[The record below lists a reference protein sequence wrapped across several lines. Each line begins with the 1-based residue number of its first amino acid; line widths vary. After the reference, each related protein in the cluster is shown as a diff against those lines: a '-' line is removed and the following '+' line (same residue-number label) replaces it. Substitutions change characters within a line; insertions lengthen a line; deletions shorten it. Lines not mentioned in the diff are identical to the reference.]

1 MEEKKRNVTAYSL
14 GCVYA
19 VEFGNVVKI
28 GFTTDF
34 EKRIKSLKLILRY
47 RNTKEKIGKTYC
59 SNEMRYARRAE
70 AFLHK
75 RFKDRRIEGTE
86 LFRITFE
93 EAEKAIKKVEHL
105 KLYSGDDLEHRLE
118 AERKFEKWWNS
129 IFIDNGESEWET
141 INGIDVVLA
150 ENVREALELD
160 RIPNMVRGLK
170 DGKEVLK
177 MRVSDLKSAGWDFSR
192 LVQLKKNTLYVYFLT
207 RQGVA
212 RLIATHRPHNIKDN
226 PEFACNLDKLQDW
239 IFGEV
244 LPEVMTTGRY
254 SGRPLVAGQHA
265 ITECQRS

>member
-14 GCVYA
+14 GYVYA
-19 VEFGNVVKI
+19 VEFGNVVKF

-34 EKRIKSLKLILRY
+34 EKRIKSLKLTLRY
-47 RNTKEKIGKTYC
+47 RNEKEKIGRTYC

-93 EAEKAIKKVEHL
+93 EAEKAIKKVERL
-105 KLYSGDDLEHRLE
+105 KLYSDDDRERHLE
-118 AERKFEKWWNS
+118 AERKCEKIFNS

-150 ENVREALELD
+150 ENVREALELGSV
-160 RIPNMVRGLK
+160 PHMVRGLK
-170 DGKEVLK
+170 NGKEVLK
-177 MRVSDLKSAGWDFSR
+177 MRVSDLKSAGWDFDR
-192 LVQLKKNTLYVYFLT
+192 LGKLKKNTLYVYFLT

-212 RLIATHRPHNIKDN
+212 RLIATHKPHNIKDN
-226 PEFACNLDKLQDW
+226 PEFTCMLDKLQDW

-244 LPEVMTTGRY
+244 LPEVMATGRY
-254 SGRPLVAGQHA
+254 SGGSLVAGQHT
-265 ITECQRS
+265 ITETPTS